1 MPRITDYAFLF
12 QNMPGIKF
20 GAGMINPLKV
30 SSLSSGSVQA
40 QLKAAGIN
48 TNSKQYKAAISQMT
62 KHAGSSAMF
71 TNVQAIKNL
80 MSSYDSNG
88 DWIDPTTGL
97 TGLLLTDENRASS
110 RRIISIPE
118 SSRQE
123 MFELQ
128 KREFLRENGQ
138 TIPSGALDHITRE
151 AVEKSNQTVDVR
163 A

>member
-1 MPRITDYAFLF
+1 VERNVLFKVAPVRLNSRI
-12 QNMPGIKF
+12 
-20 GAGMINPLKV
+20 
-30 SSLSSGSVQA
+30 SGP
-40 QLKAAGIN
+40 AA
-48 TNSKQYKAAISQMT
+48 
-62 KHAGSSAMF
+62 
-71 TNVQAIKNL
+71 
-80 MSSYDSNG
+80 
-88 DWIDPTTGL
+88 
-97 TGLLLTDENRASS
+97 

-128 KREFLRENGQ
+128 KKEFLRENGQ